1 MSDGWRPALR
11 AQAALVQSG
20 WVGIRLMIGYR
31 AVELGADALVLGLV
45 AASSAVPALIGALP
59 TGRLSDRV
67 GGARVSLLGIAVFI
81 LGLGLLALPAGVP
94 GLLVAAAVIGLGNLF
109 VMIGQQTFVAH
120 RARGGSSDSGFAT
133 LTTAASVG
141 QLLGPPIVTLVAALG
156 AGAGAAPN
164 ALLGAAA
171 CGVLVLAGL
180 VGSRRL
186 QRVDRTAP
194 PAAQSSAGPLLMR
207 DVARTPG
214 LLRSLSVSAAVLV
227 TVDLLYTY
235 MPLWATE
242 QGVPAVAV
250 GLLLAVRAVV
260 SVLSRI
266 GLGRLVS
273 VLGRKALLIV
283 SITSGVAA
291 LIALPLVD
299 AGGAIV
305 VMIGL
310 GLALGVPQPLTM
322 AWVVRLTPESVH
334 GAALGLR
341 MTANRL
347 AQIALPVAIGTT
359 AGSLGSAGVFWA
371 NAAVLVAAVAVTAG
385 ADLPRDP
392 PHD

>member
-67 GGARVSLLGIAVFI
+67 GGARVSLLGIAVFV

-156 AGAGAAPN
+156 AGAAPN

-194 PAAQSSAGPLLMR
+194 PAAETPAGPLLMR

-273 VLGRKALLIV
+273 ALGRKTLLIV

-291 LIALPLVD
+291 LVALPLVD

-310 GLALGVPQPLTM
+310 GLALGIPQPLTM

-359 AGSLGSAGVFWA
+359 AGPLGSAGVFWA

-392 PHD
+392 PRD